1 MTITK
6 PDPREVERRA
16 QLQYEKHSSRIVSWA
31 DRSESIKDAYRNAAR
46 RAIAQESM
54 L

>member
-6 PDPREVERRA
+6 PCPKEVERRA
-16 QLQYEKHSSRIVSWA
+16 QLHYEQYGSQIVSWA
-31 DRSESIKDAYRNAAR
+31 DRGEAIRDAYRDYAR

-54 L
+54 A

>member
-6 PDPREVERRA
+6 PDPKEVERRA
-16 QLQYEKHSSRIVSWA
+16 QSEYEKYGSTIVSWV
-31 DRSESIKDAYRNAAR
+31 DRSETIKDAYRKVAR

-54 L
+54 A